1 MPDDNEENALVEVGC
16 AFWFNNN
23 EQVRSPFPKEI
34 QPEVKRRAQKQFLEW
49 LDNLT
54 DKDPEEVNDEEMVSV
69 FEGFLFGEGLKLVG
83 EDDPDLALTLHFPFM
98 PRVGDLVNDETRGE
112 SRVVERRVES
122 KEDNKPF
129 MVVVLQAVK
138 SKEIWQTEFMLPT

>member
-1 MPDDNEENALVEVGC
+1 MPADNEENALVEIGC

-34 QPEVKRRAQKQFLEW
+34 QPEVKRRAQKEFLEW
-49 LDNLT
+49 LDNLA
-54 DKDPEEVNDEEMVSV
+54 DKEPEEMKDDEMVSV

-83 EDDPDLALTLHFPFM
+83 EGDPDLALTLHFPFM

-129 MVVVLQAVK
+129 MVVVLQTVK
-138 SKEIWQTEFMLPT
+138 SKETWQTEFMLPT

>member
-34 QPEVKRRAQKQFLEW
+34 QPEVKRRAQKEFLEW
-49 LDNLT
+49 LDNLE
-54 DKDPEEVNDEEMVSV
+54 DKEPEEVNDDEMVSV
-69 FEGFLFGEGLKLVG
+69 FEAFLFGEGLKLVG

-138 SKEIWQTEFMLPT
+138 SKETWQTEFMLPT